1 MAELVAPPDVEG
13 MVISYLTSRLDGVHV
28 STIYP
33 REDSSLAVR
42 VSVTGGEVTGRV
54 VASPRVLVECWAS
67 STVAAQQLAARVYA
81 LWTAWED
88 VYRVEADLPVSHKDV
103 NRMDLSRYQFLAT
116 VYTRMVHD

>member
-28 STIYP
+28 SAIYP
-33 REDSSLAVR
+33 REDPPLAVR
-42 VSVTGGEVTGRV
+42 VSAAGGGATGRG
-54 VASPRVLVECWAS
+54 VASPRRLVEGRAS
-67 STVAAQQLAARVYA
+67 APAAAHQLPARVDA
-81 LWTAWED
+81 LLTAWED
-88 VYRVEADLPVSHKDV
+88 VYRVEADLPASHKDV

>member
-1 MAELVAPPDVEG
+1 PLTPRLN
-13 MVISYLTSRLDGVHV
+13 VIQASPFT
-28 STIYP
+28 P
-33 REDSSLAVR
+33 REDPPLAVR

-67 STVAAQQLAARVYA
+67 STVAAQQLSARVYA
-81 LWTAWED
+81 LLTAWED